1 MPGWPASEP
10 KLSIRKLAKKFSLPY
25 TSLQK
30 RVAGTVT
37 SYAPSSGGG
46 KGNPKILSKSIEGK
60 LNQFTLFA
68 HFFPKFMK
76 TKQIHVLQG
85 TSKMVRYETQ

>member
-1 MPGWPASEP
+1 MPGWPSPKP
-10 KLSIRKLAKKFSLPY
+10 KLSIRKIAKLFDLPY

-30 RVAGTVT
+30 RIAGTVT

-46 KGNPKILSKSIEGK
+46 KGNPKILNKSIEGK

-68 HFFPKFMK
+68 HFFTKF
-76 TKQIHVLQG
+76 IHVLQG
-85 TSKMVRYETQ
+85 TSKMVHYETQ